1 MITIFGGSRLAAK
14 ALPVLPVISKAR
26 NKTRTKGINSL
37 MFNTRLQVMLNR
49 NSGRFHRGLSEQSED
64 PVRGDAGFFNNRL
77 ANIYHDYVL
86 TSIHK
91 GISFVLNYL
100 RTKIDMF
107 NWVLSYNVLQTSID
121 VIERG
126 LSMRLSDMKEGETGK
141 ITRIGGNGALR
152 RRILEMGLLKDSE
165 VYVEKY
171 APLKDPIELIV
182 KGYHLS
188 MRVNEASQIM
198 VEKLGTSL

>member
-1 MITIFGGSRLAAK
+1 
-14 ALPVLPVISKAR
+14 
-26 NKTRTKGINSL
+26 
-37 MFNTRLQVMLNR
+37 
-49 NSGRFHRGLSEQSED
+49 
-64 PVRGDAGFFNNRL
+64 
-77 ANIYHDYVL
+77 
-86 TSIHK
+86 
-91 GISFVLNYL
+91 
-100 RTKIDMF
+100 MF

-198 VEKLGTSL
+198 VEKLGSSL